1 MWTILGTG
9 QLHGM
14 YAHHILSFF
23 FFTSS
28 VFIILPLFA
37 ETKELGTLR
46 AHEIKMAFFTADT
59 LTEICR
65 RLVTHYFLLTYY
77 DLELWDSDPESFG
90 KFASC
95 FWCEVLFRA
104 FDVAVDIHLACSM

>member
-1 MWTILGTG
+1 MWTVLGTG
-9 QLHGM
+9 QLPGIC
-14 YAHHILSFF
+14 APLILSS
-23 FFTSS
+23 FFTYS
-28 VFIILPLFA
+28 VLIILPLFA

-46 AHEIKMAFFTADT
+46 AHEIKMTFFTADT

-90 KFASC
+90 KFVSRV
-95 FWCEVLFRA
+95 WYEVQFRA
-104 FDVAVDIHLACSM
+104 FDVAVDIHLVCAM

>member
-1 MWTILGTG
+1 M
-9 QLHGM
+9 
-14 YAHHILSFF
+14 F
-23 FFTSS
+23 
-28 VFIILPLFA
+28 P

-65 RLVTHYFLLTYY
+65 KLVTHYFLLTYD

-90 KFASC
+90 KFVSC
-95 FWCEVLFRA
+95 IGYEVRFRA
-104 FDVAVDIHLACSM
+104 FDLVVDIHFFCPCKVSNS

>member
-1 MWTILGTG
+1 MWTVLGTG
-9 QLHGM
+9 QLPVM
-14 YAHHILSFF
+14 CAPLILSS
-23 FFTSS
+23 FFTYSF
-28 VFIILPLFA
+28 FIILPLFA

-90 KFASC
+90 KFVSC
-95 FWCEVLFRA
+95 VWCEVQFRA
-104 FDVAVDIHLACSM
+104 FDVAVDIHLVCPL

>member
-1 MWTILGTG
+1 
-9 QLHGM
+9 
-14 YAHHILSFF
+14 
-23 FFTSS
+23 
-28 VFIILPLFA
+28 LFP

-65 RLVTHYFLLTYY
+65 KLVTHYFLLTYD

-90 KFASC
+90 KFFSC
-95 FWCEVLFRA
+95 TWYEVQFRA
-104 FDVAVDIHLACSM
+104 FDLLVDILFFCPYKVGSS

>member
-1 MWTILGTG
+1 MWTLLGTG
-9 QLHGM
+9 QLPGM
-14 YAHHILSFF
+14 SAPLRLSSFF
-23 FFTSS
+23 TYS
-28 VFIILPLFA
+28 VFTILPFFA

-65 RLVTHYFLLTYY
+65 RLVTHYFLLTFY

-90 KFASC
+90 KFVSC
-95 FWCEVLFRA
+95 V
-104 FDVAVDIHLACSM
+104 

>member
-1 MWTILGTG
+1 MCAPL
-9 QLHGM
+9 
-14 YAHHILSFF
+14 ILSSS
-23 FFTSS
+23 FTYSF
-28 VFIILPLFA
+28 FIILLLFA

-90 KFASC
+90 KFVSC
-95 FWCEVLFRA
+95 IWYEVQFRA
-104 FDVAVDIHLACSM
+104 FDVAVDIHLVCPI